1 MRRVLAIAV
10 LVAALAGCSSDT
22 SAPEPTPTPVAQV
35 VTFSVEVVGGGG
47 GFFGL
52 SVSWGH
58 SALANQQA
66 KSPTWAWAHSLT
78 LSYPDVA
85 QVWVSA
91 APEAR
96 PGTESLAYV
105 NGAPMVH
112 CTVLI
117 NDRIVAEQTNAS
129 PSCTANLSATPPV
142 GKSPTPARTSTGT
155 AG

>member
-10 LVAALAGCSSDT
+10 LVAALAGCSSGT
-22 SAPEPTPTPVAQV
+22 SAPEPKPTPVAQV

-78 LSYPDVA
+78 LRYPDVA